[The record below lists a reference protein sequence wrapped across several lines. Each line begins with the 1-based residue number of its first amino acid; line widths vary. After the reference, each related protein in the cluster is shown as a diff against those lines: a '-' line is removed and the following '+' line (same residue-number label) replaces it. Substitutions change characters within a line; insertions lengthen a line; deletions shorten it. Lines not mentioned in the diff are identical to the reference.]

1 MKKKTIKDKEIMSK
15 VLFTKDNNGIA
26 RITLNNPEKQNA
38 FDDEIILALI
48 NIFNEIEHSQD
59 LRLVILSSNGK
70 NFSAGADLNWMKR
83 MSNASYDENMRDA
96 SSLTTMLQKLNNLA
110 QPTLVIIKGAVF
122 GGGVGL
128 VSCCDISIASN
139 ESIFSL
145 SEVKVGLVPAT
156 IGPYV
161 IQAIGERNARR
172 FFLTGE
178 RFGAEVAREINLVHE
193 VINENEL
200 DEKIEFFIKLFKK
213 NGPKAVLAAKKIIA
227 DVANKEIDAAII
239 NHTCHVITE
248 LRMSDEGKEGV
259 SAFLEKRNPNW

>member
-1 MKKKTIKDKEIMSK
+1 MAEESQTMNK

-38 FDDEIILALI
+38 FDDEIILDLI
-48 NIFNEIEHSQD
+48 NILSEIEQSAD
-59 LRLVILSSNGK
+59 LRLVVLSSNGK

-83 MSNASYDENMRDA
+83 MSNSDYAANMRDA
-96 SSLTTMLQKLNNLA
+96 SALTTMLQKLNNLA
-110 QPTLVIIKGAVF
+110 QPTLVIIRGAVF

-128 VSCCDISIASN
+128 VSCCDIAIASN

-161 IQAIGERNARR
+161 IRAIGERNARR
-172 FFLTGE
+172 FFTSGE
-178 RFGAEVAREINLVHE
+178 RFGAEVAKNINLVHE
-193 VINENEL
+193 VIEESEL
-200 DEKIEFFIKLFKK
+200 EAKAEFYKNLFRK
-213 NGPKAVLAAKKIIA
+213 NGPKAVLAAKKIVA
-227 DVANKEIDAAII
+227 DISNKEIDISVI
-239 NHTCHVITE
+239 NHTCKVISE

-259 SAFLEKRNPNW
+259 SAFLEKRDPNW